1 MYYNGKI
8 FTFANGAVLHLRN
21 AFWRRLPL
29 ANGAVLHLGADQNG
43 AVWHLGAERVL

>member
-8 FTFANGAVLHLRN
+8 FTF
-21 AFWRRLPL
+21 

-43 AVWHLGAERVL
+43 AVWHLRRRVVMQKASGVKKPCGYRA